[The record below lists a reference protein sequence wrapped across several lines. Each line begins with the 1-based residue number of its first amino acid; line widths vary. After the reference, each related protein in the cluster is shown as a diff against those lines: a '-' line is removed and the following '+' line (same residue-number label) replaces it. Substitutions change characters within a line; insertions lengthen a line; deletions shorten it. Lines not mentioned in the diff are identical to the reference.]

1 VLTVTEAAAAKLK
14 DLIARE
20 GAEGQALRVRVRG
33 GGCSGYEYQ
42 LAFDTPQEGDEV
54 IEQRGVKVLVD
65 PKSLLFLTGTEIDFE
80 DGLTGAGLRVKHSL
94 MNVALSGDRKE
105 FGSPHSAGPWLKP
118 TLLLESY
125 ALTGGGAAWYR

>member
-1 VLTVTEAAAAKLK
+1 MLTVTEAAAAKLK

-65 PKSLLFLTGTEIDFE
+65 PKSLLFLAGTEIDFE
-80 DGLTGAGLRVKHSL
+80 DGLTGAGF
-94 MNVALSGDRKE
+94 ALKNPNAK
-105 FGSPHSAGPWLKP
+105 GSCGCGQSFQA
-118 TLLLESY
+118 
-125 ALTGGGAAWYR
+125 